1 MSRRFCKVGDVV
13 GDEKSNASQ
22 NVAISITWR
31 GKVAVLSD

>member
-1 MSRRFCKVGDVV
+1 MSRRFCKV